1 MAAYVLPGVGG
12 LRDPV
17 ARRQRVASILGST
30 KDPVE
35 VVKKLRA
42 EGFNNEA
49 DRLEGSRG
57 MLSTAVG
64 TATGLPDIAITGY
77 NLFQEPQGQV
87 KTLRERT
94 LEALNVPTKASTP
107 EGEFAYNAPEVAAAL
122 WGISGLVKSGWNVGK
137 NFFENKKI
145 KKILDTVD
153 EADLGAFKKYALT
166 GQGGESREVQRVIDR
181 LSQSDKYG
189 EMIAKLRSGA
199 TEAAVKGMTPTASKL
214 SNEKA
219 AAESVRAITD
229 RINGLKEATNK
240 AGTGYFNQAFGLGE
254 GKPLVSTDNVLDAIR
269 SLKSDFNKGNTDSS
283 RRAVAFLD
291 ELEGNLV
298 PTGRTAAYAGTSV
311 VRKGTPDI
319 TYGAVPGRTVT
330 ETIQG
335 GPGNLTSFTVP
346 GTSAGTRM
354 ETKTVYD
361 SLGMPRE
368 VQVPVQTPA
377 TSAITGVTPT
387 VEYDALGNIIP
398 RTTTRSYNVP
408 GSSGTVVK
416 GIPDVTINIP
426 GSPGFGFSY
435 GQRKLTLEEV
445 QSMLKSFGAE
455 AASSQGLIK
464 DVSLTDQQRIA
475 KAIFGSL
482 KDDMRASATALNAA
496 GDLKGQKAV
505 ELMNKGRQA
514 VSGAYEKYNSAMSEA
529 LPSWAKGKDLNT
541 TPFSDLVS
549 NYTAAQP
556 SERAAFRLMM
566 KDTNEEALKALDSHV
581 WDNFVS
587 SNRVQ
592 RPDGT
597 YGVDIQAL
605 AESWF
610 NLGKTPEGKNM
621 REVISSSLGAN
632 SGEFDSRMSDAL
644 KFVRSFASKAAPD
657 STALDTVT
665 REIPAVVGATAGY
678 SPSKAVAVGL
688 DTAKAALKKSTL
700 DNMSED
706 LLMKVLLSPEGKE
719 FLKTAD
725 LSKNATQTLMN
736 LDKVRTTSFVP
747 SVTMI
752 APMITSPK
760 GAVQGEQLQQGAE
773 EDLILPDS
781 VIAAQKSAQISSQ
794 TPQQEEE
801 LVLPD
806 SVLNAMKQ
814 STQGLQVT
822 QQSPEGSTIQANTP
836 EADVYM
842 QQMIQQNPGVSL
854 NDLIGRLNLRTQQ
867 P

>member
-94 LEALNVPTKASTP
+94 LEALNIPTTASTP

-189 EMIAKLRSGA
+189 EMIAKLRAGA
-199 TEAAVKGMTPTASKL
+199 SEAAIKGMAPAAAKI
-214 SNEKA
+214 SNEQA
-219 AAESVRAITD
+219 ANEAVRSIIT
-229 RINGLKEATNK
+229 RIEGLKEATNK
-240 AGTGYFNQAFGLGE
+240 AGTGFFKKAFELGE
-254 GKPLVSTDNVLDAIR
+254 NKPLVSTDNVLDAIR

-298 PTGRTAAYAGTSV
+298 PTGRPVTLP
-311 VRKGTPDI
+311 GTPGGL
-319 TYGAVPGRTVT
+319 TTETVT
-330 ETIQG
+330 T
-335 GPGNLTSFTVP
+335 
-346 GTSAGTRM
+346 
-354 ETKTVYD
+354 YD
-361 SLGMPRE
+361 SLGLAR
-368 VQVPVQTPA
+368 QTKVPVPYTGSKKIPT
-377 TSAITGVTPT
+377 TSGVVYNEFGVP
-387 VEYDALGNIIP
+387 IS
-398 RTTTRSYNVP
+398 TT
-408 GSSGTVVK
+408 
-416 GIPDVTINIP
+416 
-426 GSPGFGFSY
+426 
-435 GQRKLTLEEV
+435 GQRKLTVEEV
-445 QSMLKSFGAE
+445 QSMLKSFGAD
-455 AASSQGLIK
+455 AAAKQGLIK
-464 DVSLTDQQRIA
+464 DVSPTDQQRIA
-475 KAIFGSL
+475 SAVYGAL
-482 KDDMRASATALNAA
+482 KDDARASATALNAA
-496 GDLKGQKAV
+496 GDLKGQQAV
-505 ELMNKGRQA
+505 EFLNKGRQA
-514 VSGAYEKYNSAMSEA
+514 VKSAYEKYNSAMSEA
-529 LPSWAKGKDLNT
+529 LPPWAKEKNLNT
-541 TPFSDLVS
+541 TPFKELVS

-581 WDNFVS
+581 WNTFIDGA
-587 SNRVQ
+587 RVK

-597 YGVDIQAL
+597 PGVDIQAL

-610 NLGKTPEGKNM
+610 NLSKTDDGKNWKQ
-621 REVISSSLGAN
+621 VISSSLGTNAP
-632 SGEFDSRMSDAL
+632 EFDSRMSDAL
-644 KFVRSFASKAAPD
+644 KFIRSYATKAPTESD
-657 STALDTVT
+657 MLKTAVKD
-665 REIPAVVGATAGY
+665 IPAVVGSTPAGY
-678 SPSKAVAVGL
+678 QGAKITQLGADSL
-688 DTAKAALKKSTL
+688 KAALKKSTL

-747 SVTMI
+747 SVTML
-752 APMITSPK
+752 APMITSPG

-781 VIAAQKSAQISSQ
+781 VIAAQKSAQIPSQ

>member
-1 MAAYVLPGVGG
+1 MPQVSKVSG
-12 LRDPV
+12 LVTYTKEEAKQLKD
-17 ARRQRVASILGST
+17 IFTST
-30 KDPVE
+30 KDKAE
-35 VVKKLRA
+35 VVRKLRDA
-42 EGFNNEA
+42 GFSDEA
-49 DRLEGSRG
+49 RRME
-57 MLSTAVG
+57 LSAGLISAGVGAV
-64 TATGLPDIAITGY
+64 TGIPDIAISAY
-77 NLFQEPQGQV
+77 NLFQPPQEQV
-87 KTLRERT
+87 KTLREQ
-94 LEALNVPTKASTP
+94 ALGAINVPTKAATP
-107 EGEFAYNAPEVAAAL
+107 EGEFIYNAPENL
-122 WGISGLVKSGWNVGK
+122 MLIMGLPQLVKSGWSAGK

-153 EADLGAFKKYALT
+153 EVDLGAFKKFALT
-166 GQGGESREVQRVIDR
+166 GQGGESREVQRAIQK

-189 EMIAKLRSGA
+189 EILATLRAGA

-219 AAESVRAITD
+219 ATESVRAITD

-240 AGTGYFNQAFGLGE
+240 AGTGFFNQAFGLGE
-254 GKPLVSTDNVLDAIR
+254 GKPLVSTHNVLDAIR

-298 PTGRTAAYAGTSV
+298 PTGRSV
-311 VRKGTPDI
+311 TLPGTPGGL
-319 TYGAVPGRTVT
+319 TTETVT
-330 ETIQG
+330 T
-335 GPGNLTSFTVP
+335 
-346 GTSAGTRM
+346 
-354 ETKTVYD
+354 YD
-361 SLGMPRE
+361 SLGLAR
-368 VQVPVQTPA
+368 QTKVPVPYAGSKKIPT
-377 TSAITGVTPT
+377 TSGV
-387 VEYDALGNIIP
+387 V
-398 RTTTRSYNVP
+398 YNEFGVP
-408 GSSGTVVK
+408 VS
-416 GIPDVTINIP
+416 TI
-426 GSPGFGFSY
+426 

-566 KDTNEEALKALDSHV
+566 KDINEEALKALDSHV

-644 KFVRSFASKAAPD
+644 KFIRSYTTKAPTESD
-657 STALDTVT
+657 ILKTAT
-665 REIPAVVGATAGY
+665 RDIPAVVGSTPAGY
-678 SPSKAVAVGL
+678 QGAKITQLGVDALKAVA
-688 DTAKAALKKSTL
+688 KKSTL

-725 LSKNATQTLMN
+725 LSKNATQTLLN

-747 SVTMI
+747 SVTLM
-752 APMITSPK
+752 APSITSP
-760 GAVQGEQLQQGAE
+760 
-773 EDLILPDS
+773 
-781 VIAAQKSAQISSQ
+781 SSQ
-794 TPQQEEE
+794 TQMSTAEAEDD

-806 SVLNAMKQ
+806 SMKAMQQPQQQQEDDLVLPDNLKSMLQQ

-822 QQSPEGSTIQANTP
+822 QQSPQGSTIQANTS
-836 EADVYM
+836 EADAYM
-842 QQMIQQNPGVSL
+842 QQMIQQNPGASL